1 MSDEVRGTMMYVDS
15 HDVLQ
20 ALFRWIHILAGITW
34 IGLLYFFNFMNV
46 QVQKVLEDSVRR
58 QLVPELMLQTLWW
71 FRWGAMFAFLSGY
84 LLLLWKYFL
93 LGSGVMGD
101 AGLLGS
107 SAGLWIS
114 LGVVFGTIMWW
125 NVWFIIWPAQQQLIS
140 WTRAGKTPPEQPAT
154 AKKALLASRVNTF
167 LSVPLIFAM
176 LAGSGHYP
184 SIGFQPLSVIGVLGL
199 GFGLAYGLI
208 FRVGP
213 TVGKI
218 EGKTEGHSGL

>member
-1 MSDEVRGTMMYVDS
+1 MLYVDS

-20 ALFRWIHILAGITW
+20 ALFRWIHILAAITW
-34 IGLLYFFNFMNV
+34 IGLLYFLNFINV
-46 QVQKVLEDSVRR
+46 HVQRALEDSVRT
-58 QLVPELMLQTLWW
+58 QLIRELLPRTLWW
-71 FRWGAMFAFLSGY
+71 FRWGAMCTFLSGY

-93 LGSGVMGD
+93 LGSGVLGD

-114 LGVVFGTIMWW
+114 LGVVLGTMMWW
-125 NVWFIIWPAQQQLIS
+125 NVWFIIWPAQQRLIR
-140 WTRAGKTPPEQPAT
+140 WTREGKTPPEQPAT

-167 LSVPLIFAM
+167 LSVPLVFVM

-184 SIGFQPLSVIGVLGL
+184 SIGFQPLSVIVVLGI
-199 GFGLAYGLI
+199 GFGLAYVLI

-213 TVGKI
+213 AV
-218 EGKTEGHSGL
+218 GKTEEESRL